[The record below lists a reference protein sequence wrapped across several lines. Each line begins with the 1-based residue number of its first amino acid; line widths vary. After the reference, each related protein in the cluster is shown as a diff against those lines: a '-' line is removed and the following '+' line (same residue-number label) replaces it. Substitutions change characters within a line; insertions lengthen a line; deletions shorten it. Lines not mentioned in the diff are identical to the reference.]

1 MDSDNEGY
9 QRILVEFYGGVIKG
23 LWYWLV
29 KNPLVE
35 PCPEIVTKRRQL
47 GCASGW
53 GRGQRVRWMP
63 RACPQADGLLPPSRA
78 YAGLH
83 HTVLF
88 TLVWFWNFPQ
98 SKVEEKKTQQRT
110 LRVEKGTLVQ
120 LSDLTDG
127 TELRNDSFKMML
139 TPARVFTPTESIKL
153 TCVKSRMMVWTLSPG
168 GMNLCSSSGSVLLM
182 TIGGYFTSSPSSS
195 GFVASSPSTSA
206 SCQRVNQTKSLW
218 TAHGLALKEI
228 YEGKLVPLLSS
239 CWLRQTSSKAFA
251 ISPPLMWQKG
261 CAHNIQF

>member
-9 QRILVEFYGGVIKG
+9 QRILVEFYGGVING

-29 KNPLVE
+29 KNLLVE
-35 PCPEIVTKRRQL
+35 PCPEIQRGDSWEARQ
-47 GCASGW
+47 GREGGSGW
-53 GRGQRVRWMP
+53 GGCHGPALKLMG
-63 RACPQADGLLPPSRA
+63 CCSRA
-78 YAGLH
+78 
-83 HTVLF
+83 VL
-88 TLVWFWNFPQ
+88 TLGCTTLCSLLWYGFEIFHNE
-98 SKVEEKKTQQRT
+98 KLKKKKTQQRT

-120 LSDLTDG
+120 LSNLTDG

-139 TPARVFTPTESIKL
+139 TPARVFTPTESMKL

-182 TIGGYFTSSPSSS
+182 TIGGYFTSSSSSS

-218 TAHGLALKEI
+218 TAHGLVLKEI
-228 YEGKLVPLLSS
+228 YEG
-239 CWLRQTSSKAFA
+239 
-251 ISPPLMWQKG
+251 
-261 CAHNIQF
+261 N